1 MARAKSDRSEGR
13 LGLVFL
19 IVLAIILLFVGRDAA
34 KERRATPTLTADIQ
48 APIASFLGRP
58 FRAIEMSLNIR
69 EDRRRALEE
78 NRVLRRELIA
88 TRREIDRLAAM
99 QTRLARL
106 ESTLNIRVNGDI
118 PQDKII
124 ARVVSDPGSPFVRS
138 FLLSAGAED
147 GIRQGWAVVSDAG
160 LVGHILSVGKRSAR
174 ILRLDDLNSR
184 IAVMSERTGAR
195 AILSGSNEGMPTL
208 KFIAD
213 AEGWDVGDQVVT
225 SGDGGQLPQGLLI
238 GEVIEPG
245 KVALAYQAEPVDWVA
260 VLPFDHMV
268 DDQDVEG
275 LGEDE
280 QGTLSNQNAG
290 TDAEAEAG

>member
-13 LGLVFL
+13 LGLGFL
-19 IVLAIILLFVGRDAA
+19 IVLAIIMLFVGRDAA
-34 KERRATPTLTADIQ
+34 KERRVTPTLTADIQ

-58 FRAIEMSLNIR
+58 FRAIEASLNTR

-78 NRVLRRELIA
+78 NRALRRELVA
-88 TRREIDRLAAM
+88 TRRKIDRLAAM

-106 ESTLNIRVNGDI
+106 ESTLNIRVNGNI

-160 LVGHILSVGKRSAR
+160 LVGHVLSVGKRSAR
-174 ILRLDDLNSR
+174 VLRLDDLNSR

-195 AILSGSNEGMPTL
+195 AILSGSNEGTPTL

-213 AEGWDVGDQVVT
+213 AEGWEMGDQVVT

-260 VLPFDHMV
+260 VLPFEQMV
-268 DDQDVEG
+268 DDQDVETISQG
-275 LGEDE
+275 DDGSVAE
-280 QGTLSNQNAG
+280 QSLA
-290 TDAEAEAG
+290 AEAG

>member
-13 LGLVFL
+13 LGLGFL
-19 IVLAIILLFVGRDAA
+19 IVLAIIMLFVGRDAA
-34 KERRATPTLTADIQ
+34 KERRVTPTLTADIQ

-58 FRAIEMSLNIR
+58 FRAIEASLNTR

-78 NRVLRRELIA
+78 NRALRRELVA
-88 TRREIDRLAAM
+88 TRRKIDRLAAM

-106 ESTLNIRVNGDI
+106 ESTLNIRVNGNI

-160 LVGHILSVGKRSAR
+160 LVGHVLSVGKRSAR
-174 ILRLDDLNSR
+174 VLRLDDLNSR

-195 AILSGSNEGMPTL
+195 AILSGSNEGTPTL

-213 AEGWDVGDQVVT
+213 AEGWEMGDQVVT

-245 KVALAYQAEPVDWVA
+245 KVALAYQAEPVDRVA
-260 VLPFDHMV
+260 VLPFEQMV
-268 DDQDVEG
+268 DDQDVETISQG
-275 LGEDE
+275 DDGSVAE
-280 QGTLSNQNAG
+280 QSLA
-290 TDAEAEAG
+290 AEAG